1 MSTTK
6 KVKSKYDALGDAPG
20 IPKILETL
28 GYDKDID
35 KAKLLESIWP
45 FLDTILDL
53 TRWSNLSDIAGRNK
67 KAEEF
72 LDSEGAS
79 FWPTTHSSRKLKYPK
94 DRETARIKQFIV
106 VLFYRMLNGE
116 SLCYPMTRQNSIA
129 QCSMRSTPLVEE
141 NNQGHSSHATEEQDL
156 RNRFSLGN
164 SHDVATGS
172 VYAPYHYLLEITS
185 VRRPSRWQGVE
196 EGQGGNDSVPDSG
209 QTSINGGDTRE
220 SHSSY
225 QARRSRKRPPS
236 DQDAESHLTKRTQ
249 LRSQQ
254 RNESHHL
261 ELVNLD
267 ASAPTSRQPIH
278 YPSPV
283 PLSYSTG
290 TTGLMP
296 VTDAQRDV
304 LLLHETPPAAQ
315 YQNLTCGV
323 GDQLTLSTATNSF
336 PSTQNR
342 GESHFLT
349 SNKGQ

>member
-35 KAKLLESIWP
+35 KAKLVESIWP

-79 FWPTTHSSRKLKYPK
+79 FWPTTHSSRNLKYPK
-94 DRETARIKQFIV
+94 DRETIKQFIV

-129 QCSMRSTPLVEE
+129 QCSMRSTQLVEE

-164 SHDVATGS
+164 SHDVATGDG
-172 VYAPYHYLLEITS
+172 A
-185 VRRPSRWQGVE
+185 SRASQASLAFS
-196 EGQGGNDSVPDSG
+196 GQGGNDSVPDSG

-254 RNESHHL
+254 RDESHHL

-304 LLLHETPPAAQ
+304 LLLRETPPAAQ

-342 GESHFLT
+342 GEYHFLT